1 MANDLR
7 TLINDFAGRLS
18 TIIEAEAL
26 ERARGSV
33 LAAFGVETPRRRGR
47 PPKTRSAVV
56 SKSRRKA
63 PRQLCP
69 VPGCGNP
76 AAPIFGM
83 VCGKHRD
90 VPKAKIKAYREAR
103 RARKAKGD
111 GTASRRQA

>member
-47 PPKTRSAVV
+47 PPKTR
-56 SKSRRKA
+56 
-63 PRQLCP
+63 
-69 VPGCGNP
+69 
-76 AAPIFGM
+76 
-83 VCGKHRD
+83 
-90 VPKAKIKAYREAR
+90 
-103 RARKAKGD
+103 
-111 GTASRRQA
+111 